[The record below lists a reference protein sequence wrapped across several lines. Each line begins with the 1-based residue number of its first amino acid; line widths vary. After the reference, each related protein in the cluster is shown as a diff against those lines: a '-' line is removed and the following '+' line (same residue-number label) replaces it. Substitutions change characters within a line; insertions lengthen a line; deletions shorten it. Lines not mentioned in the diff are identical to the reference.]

1 MARNERRIFAAS
13 RASLL
18 VLAKVFSR
26 FARGKFS
33 RMKWNR
39 CIAQTGFAKTLRR
52 VLSGAKSSEIFASRI
67 RFIITREKS
76 TRRQVHAFTY
86 ASTIALLSLYKT
98 NRLPLQNPSSNAANA
113 TSNGPL
119 KKPKRTPSRRKPKR
133 RKGKRCS
140 NAPKSTSRSTSPKR
154 KI

>member
-67 RFIITREKS
+67 RFITREKS
-76 TRRQVHAFTY
+76 TRQVHAFTY
-86 ASTIALLSLYKT
+86 VSIIALLSLYKT